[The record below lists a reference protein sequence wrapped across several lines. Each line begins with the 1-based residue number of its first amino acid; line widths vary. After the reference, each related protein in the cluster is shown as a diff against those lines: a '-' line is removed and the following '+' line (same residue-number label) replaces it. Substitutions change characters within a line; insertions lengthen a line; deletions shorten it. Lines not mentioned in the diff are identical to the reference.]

1 MTVHESIEI
10 GLDCACKAAS
20 EDVFGV
26 KERLEL
32 GLETN

>member
-1 MTVHESIEI
+1 MAVHETIEI

-20 EDVFGV
+20 KDVFSV